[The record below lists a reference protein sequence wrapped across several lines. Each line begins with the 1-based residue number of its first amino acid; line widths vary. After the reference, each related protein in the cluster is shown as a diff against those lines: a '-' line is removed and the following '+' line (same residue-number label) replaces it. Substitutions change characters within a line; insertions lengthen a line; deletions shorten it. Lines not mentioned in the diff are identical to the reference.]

1 MMTRG
6 GEWLE
11 WEQLWRSDRT
21 SPARLEELAGRT
33 RHARR
38 GIWAL
43 RLLSTAVAAVA
54 LAIVAAALRHA
65 GNAFEVTLG
74 IVVGIG
80 IVAVWVLDLQNQ
92 QHGAAKVEAPADEY
106 AATRRALCVRQM
118 RFAQLAWI
126 VTALDLA
133 FLVPWWIG
141 GIKVHGGG
149 FHAMQLLTM
158 WGPLALM
165 GAFVW
170 WSIRL
175 RRRSR
180 AELARLTNADFSR

>member
-11 WEQLWRSDRT
+11 WEQLWQSDRT
-21 SPARLEELAGRT
+21 SAERLKELIART
-33 RHARR
+33 RVARR
-38 GIWAL
+38 SLWLL
-43 RLLSTAVAAVA
+43 RLLSTAVAVIA
-54 LAIVAAALRHA
+54 LAVVAAALRHA
-65 GNAFEVTLG
+65 GNPFEVALG
-74 IVVGIG
+74 GVVAVG
-80 IVAVWVLDLQNQ
+80 IVAVWLMDLANQ
-92 QHGAAKVEAPADEY
+92 RHATAKVEAPADEY
-106 AATRRALCVRQM
+106 VATRRALCVRQV
-118 RFAQLAWI
+118 RFSQLAWI

-141 GIKVHGGG
+141 GVRIHGGG

-170 WSIRL
+170 WAIRL
-175 RRRSR
+175 RQRAL
-180 AELARLTNADFSR
+180 AELARLANADVSL

>member
-21 SPARLEELAGRT
+21 SAERLEELIGRT
-33 RHARR
+33 RVARR
-38 GIWAL
+38 SLWLL
-43 RLLSTAVAAVA
+43 RLLSTAVAVTA
-54 LAIVAAALRHA
+54 LVVVAAALRHA
-65 GNAFEVTLG
+65 GNPFEVALG
-74 IVVGIG
+74 GVVAVG
-80 IVAVWVLDLQNQ
+80 IVAVWLMDLATQR
-92 QHGAAKVEAPADEY
+92 HAAAKVEAPADEY
-106 AATRRALCVRQM
+106 VATRRALCVRQV
-118 RFAQLAWI
+118 RFSQLAWI

-133 FLVPWWIG
+133 FLIPWWIG
-141 GIKVHGGG
+141 GVKIHGGG

-170 WSIRL
+170 WTIRL
-175 RRRSR
+175 RRRAR
-180 AELARLTNADFSR
+180 AELSRLANADATP

>member
-1 MMTRG
+1 MMIPG

-11 WEQLWRSDRT
+11 WERLWQSGRT
-21 SPARLEELAGRT
+21 PAARLEQLIEQT
-33 RHARR
+33 RRARR
-38 GIWAL
+38 SLWLL
-43 RLLSTAVAAVA
+43 RLLPTAVAVFA

-65 GNAFEVTLG
+65 GDPFEITLG
-74 IVVGIG
+74 AVVGIG
-80 IVAVWVLDLQNQ
+80 ILAVWMMDVANQ
-92 QHGAAKVEAPADEY
+92 RRAAADVEAPADEY
-106 AATRRALCVRQM
+106 VATRRALCVRQL

-126 VTALDLA
+126 VTALDFA

-165 GAFVW
+165 GAW
-170 WSIRL
+170 G
-175 RRRSR
+175 
-180 AELARLTNADFSR
+180 

>member
-11 WEQLWRSDRT
+11 WEQLWQSDRT
-21 SPARLEELAGRT
+21 SAERLEELIGRT
-33 RHARR
+33 RVARR
-38 GIWAL
+38 SLWLL
-43 RLLSTAVAAVA
+43 RLLSTAVAVIA
-54 LAIVAAALRHA
+54 LAVVAAALRHA
-65 GNAFEVTLG
+65 GNPFEVALG
-74 IVVGIG
+74 GVVAVG
-80 IVAVWVLDLQNQ
+80 IVAVWLMDLANQ
-92 QHGAAKVEAPADEY
+92 RHAIAKVEAPADEY
-106 AATRRALCVRQM
+106 VATRRALCVRQV
-118 RFAQLAWI
+118 RFSQLAWI

-141 GIKVHGGG
+141 GVRIHGGG

-170 WSIRL
+170 WAIRL
-175 RRRSR
+175 RQRAR
-180 AELARLTNADFSR
+180 AELARLANADVSL